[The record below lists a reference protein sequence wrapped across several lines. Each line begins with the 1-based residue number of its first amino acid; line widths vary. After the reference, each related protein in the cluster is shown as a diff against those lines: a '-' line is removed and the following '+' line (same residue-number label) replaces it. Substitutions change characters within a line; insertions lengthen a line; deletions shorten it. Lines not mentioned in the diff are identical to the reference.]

1 MPGFVICLVICSLYR
16 AASGTSSEASNS
28 SNEMSHNSA
37 FSNNDST
44 VIAASQMKPRGLGG
58 SGNKPEILA
67 MANPVNSLEQAQA
80 EWKMVENIQTGR
92 SDCSNSQPHQ
102 ARN

>member
-1 MPGFVICLVICSLYR
+1 MYCSLYR

-92 SDCSNSQPHQ
+92 SDYSNSQPHQ